1 MTQKMALIKTAFFAL
16 LGPGT
21 VTVLV
26 PYLLAREDIVA
37 FDGALSAA
45 HLAGAV
51 LAFCGALLG
60 LWSAGLFAT
69 VGKGTPAPIDPPKD
83 LVAVGAYR
91 FVRNPMY
98 VGVASI
104 LLGEALF
111 FKSWNL
117 LAYAL
122 VVIAAFIAFVHLYEE
137 PVLRRKFGKAYE
149 DYCRQVG
156 RWLPKPPSH

>member
-1 MTQKMALIKTAFFAL
+1 MTKKMALLKTAFFAL

-26 PYLLAREDIVA
+26 PYLLAREDIAA

-45 HLAGAV
+45 HLAGAALV
-51 LAFCGALLG
+51 LFGAFIA
-60 LWSAGLFAT
+60 LWSAGLFAI
-69 VGKGTPAPIDPPKD
+69 VGKGTPAPIDPPQE
-83 LVAVGAYR
+83 LVIVGAFR

-98 VGVASI
+98 VGMALV
-104 LLGEALF
+104 LLGEALAF
-111 FKSWNL
+111 ASWIL

-122 VVIAAFIAFVHLYEE
+122 IVVSAFIAFVHLYEE